1 VEAVV
6 AAAGVVAEIKRLPA
20 MKTIIIYSVLLITS
34 LICLFFMGSTMNPIA
49 LKGPDFLRFY
59 LILLF
64 GFYASVFAL
73 KIAEEPFSGVTRYG
87 MIFIFILG
95 AIKLI
100 RGIFLGKSVGFLL
113 WILVVEGIVF
123 LLINSNH
130 VNRRIK

>member
-1 VEAVV
+1 VEAAAAVV
-6 AAAGVVAEIKRLPA
+6 ADAAEIKRLPA

-34 LICLFFMGSTMNPIA
+34 LIGLFFTGNTMNPFA

-73 KIAEEPFSGVTRYG
+73 KITGEPFSGVMHYG
-87 MIFIFILG
+87 MILIFILG
-95 AIKLI
+95 VIKLT
-100 RGIFLGKSVGFLL
+100 RGIFLGKPVGFLL
-113 WILVVEGIVF
+113 WILVMEGIVF
-123 LLINSNH
+123 LFINSDH

>member
-1 VEAVV
+1 
-6 AAAGVVAEIKRLPA
+6 

-34 LICLFFMGSTMNPIA
+34 LICLFFMGNTMNPIA

-100 RGIFLGKSVGFLL
+100 RGIFLGKPVGFLL

>member
-1 VEAVV
+1 
-6 AAAGVVAEIKRLPA
+6 

-34 LICLFFMGSTMNPIA
+34 LIGLFFTGNTMNPFA

-73 KIAEEPFSGVTRYG
+73 KITGEPFSGVMRYG
-87 MIFIFILG
+87 MILIFILG
-95 AIKLI
+95 VIKLT
-100 RGIFLGKSVGFLL
+100 RGIFLGKPVGFLL
-113 WILVVEGIVF
+113 WILVMEGIVF
-123 LLINSNH
+123 LFINSDH